1 MEKLDDLFGVEELKM
16 VSQAVLYA
24 GHVVPVGML
33 WLACVLGFIPWQKI
47 GPDCECFRHAVL
59 YIYALASVVYG
70 VITFN
75 DCAAARVELLQEIKE
90 AREDLSKRKVI

>member
-1 MEKLDDLFGVEELKM
+1 M

-59 YIYALASVVYG
+59 YAPVYAVLLLGIYALASVVYG